1 MRLNTPISFAL
12 LLALTVLGCGDS
24 GGGSLGD
31 ETPATLDVIDDTSST
46 PDVEGSSPDDAS
58 DVAADPGP
66 DVLACPEVADPWPID
81 AAQTKFAMS
90 LFHYNVQYVIG
101 GLEYF
106 DDDGISYTVG
116 FDAEG
121 WDNDKVE
128 DWIVVE
134 TFEPILD
141 LYAKHPTWRVD
152 IELQGYM
159 IDVMAKRHPTVL
171 EKLAELVRSGQVE
184 LISFHYAAQLFLAF
198 PREDMERS
206 LARTYEVMDAHCLPL
221 SGVVFNQEGQ
231 AGMGR
236 QRMLV
241 DEGYEVGVFPKNL
254 FKYQHIDTP
263 WWPYYASEGGTLIV
277 GPGQVDPESGIDVAW
292 DFFDDGELR
301 AVEGFVNPY
310 LAPIGGANE
319 ERLAEFEQ
327 MLMDREAAGYVLT
340 TIGDY
345 VRHLEAQGV
354 EKKPAPPLLD
364 GTWQPTST
372 TSIHRWLGGQSDVWQ
387 EDEEDNKVRAGN
399 AVARMHVSATQVLLE
414 RAHAEGVDVADAVDR
429 MATAWDRTFDAE
441 VSDCSGVNPFRG
453 EVLFGLNT
461 NAWLLEETTSLRT
474 LLLDALGWEHV
485 TVDLETRSA
494 TQTPGPYV
502 AGPREPAEPPLE
514 LAIESPG
521 RTAEVAWYE
530 IDADRWR
537 VEIGFSAASAEGCE
551 ACELRFLRA
560 SFPRTEDMIRYSPG
574 LIEDEVLEH
583 PFDAFAFE
591 TGEVWLPLA
600 NGLIGLGD
608 GWWAIKHV
616 RQVHVTA
623 RVAPADPTIE
633 FIDRNIWKDDTVTWA
648 FEVVQGSAAE
658 ALAIANGL
666 NTWPV
671 VHY

>member
-1 MRLNTPISFAL
+1 MRDRPL
-12 LLALTVLGCGDS
+12 LPSPLLVCLVVATLCSCGDDS
-24 GGGSLGD
+24 GSAPEVGEAD
-31 ETPATLDVIDDTSST
+31 TADV
-46 PDVEGSSPDDAS
+46 VGAV
-58 DVAADPGP
+58 DVAPGTADGATADAEPPGP
-66 DVLACPEVADPWPID
+66 SCPEVAEPWPID
-81 AAQTKFAMS
+81 ATQTKFAMS

-128 DWIVVE
+128 DWIIVE

-152 IELQGYM
+152 IELQGLM
-159 IDVMAKRHPTVL
+159 ISVMAERHPAVL
-171 EKLAELVRSGQVE
+171 EKLATLVRSGQVE

-198 PREDMERS
+198 PREDLERS
-206 LARTYEVMDAHCLPL
+206 LVRTREVMDAHCLPL

-241 DEGYEVGVFPKNL
+241 EEGYEVGVFPKNL

-263 WWPYYASEGGTLIV
+263 WWPWYASEGGTLVV
-277 GPGQVDPESGIDVAW
+277 GPGQVDPASGVDVAW

-310 LAPIGGANE
+310 LAPIGGKNE

-327 MLMDREAAGYVLT
+327 MLIDREAAGYTLT

-345 VRHLEAQGV
+345 VRHLDAMGV
-354 EKKPAPPLLD
+354 EKKQAPPLLD

-387 EDEEDNKVRAGN
+387 DDEEDNKVRSGN
-399 AVARMHVSATQVLLE
+399 AVARMHVAATQVLLE
-414 RAHAEGVDVADAVDR
+414 HAVAEGVDVGDAVER
-429 MATAWDRTFDAE
+429 MATAWDRTFNAE

-453 EVLFGLNT
+453 EVLFGLET
-461 NAWLLEETTSLRT
+461 NAWLLEETTAVRT
-474 LLLDALGWEHV
+474 LLFGALGWEHA
-485 TVDLETRSA
+485 TIDLRERTA
-494 TQTPGPYV
+494 LEVPGPWV
-502 AGPREPAEPPLE
+502 AGPLTPADPPLE
-514 LAIESPG
+514 LTLESPG
-521 RTAEVAWYE
+521 RGAEVAWYE
-530 IDADRWR
+530 IEPDRWR
-537 VEIGFSAASAEGCE
+537 VEIGFSAASAEGCD
-551 ACELRFLRA
+551 ACELRLLRA
-560 SFPRTEDMIRYSPG
+560 AFPRSEDMIRYSPG

-591 TGEVWLPLA
+591 TGEAWLPLA

-608 GWWAIKHV
+608 DWWAIKHV

-623 RVAPADPTIE
+623 RVAPADPTID

-648 FEVVQGSAAE
+648 FEVVHATADE
-658 ALAIANGL
+658 ALAIANDL
-666 NTWPV
+666 NTWPT